1 MYIQYIEYLKAKLYE
16 VINEVNNKQ
25 NEIDDLKSIYK
36 EKEETLKDII
46 AYLQN
51 TNLALL
57 QTIIDKH
64 NSG

>member
-1 MYIQYIEYLKAKLYE
+1 MNILW
-16 VINEVNNKQ
+16 NNKK